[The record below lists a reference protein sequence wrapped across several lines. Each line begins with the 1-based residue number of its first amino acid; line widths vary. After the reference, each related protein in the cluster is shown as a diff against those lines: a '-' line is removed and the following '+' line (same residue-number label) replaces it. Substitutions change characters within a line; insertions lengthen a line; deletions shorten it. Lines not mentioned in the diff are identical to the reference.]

1 MKNRF
6 ISTLLMA
13 AADDGTTGGAAPDA
27 VEDTA
32 LTADAVDDTNPP
44 AGDSA
49 DDSDAKSKDKA
60 DDKGA
65 DGNGDQKAPETYAD
79 FTMPE
84 GMELDSALLEQA
96 SPLFR
101 ELGLTQEQAQKLVDF
116 QAQHVQASQQ
126 GQLEAFNQLKTDWLD
141 QAKSD
146 KEFGGDKFNENVAT
160 ARLALTKFGSEGL
173 TKLMNDYGI
182 GNNPE
187 MIRFMVKVGRLMKED
202 VPDDSGGQNTSP
214 PKDKVGILYP
224 KST

>member
-1 MKNRF
+1 MRNRF
-6 ISTLLMA
+6 ISALLLA

-60 DDKGA
+60 DEGA
-65 DGNGDQKAPETYAD
+65 DGDGDQKAPETYAD

-96 SPLFR
+96 SPLFK

-116 QAQHVQASQQ
+116 QAQQVQASQQ

-146 KEFGGDKFNENVAT
+146 KEFGGDKFDENVAT

-202 VPDDSGGQNTSP
+202 VPDSGGPNTSL
-214 PKDKVGILYP
+214 PKDKAGILYP
-224 KST
+224 QST